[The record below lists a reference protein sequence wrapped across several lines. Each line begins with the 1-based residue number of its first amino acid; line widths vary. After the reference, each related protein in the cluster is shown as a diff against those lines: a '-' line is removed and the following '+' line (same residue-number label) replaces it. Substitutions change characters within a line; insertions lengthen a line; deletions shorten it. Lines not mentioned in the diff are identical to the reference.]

1 VKQDVAEVKMSIYTK
16 GPSFTTRRRLIS
28 VWTVS
33 LLGMVCE
40 KMTERVEVVREPEDD
55 SLFIMNR

>member
-1 VKQDVAEVKMSIYTK
+1 MKQDVAEVKMSIYTK

-40 KMTERVEVVREPEDD
+40 KMTERVEVLGYKKRIGG
-55 SLFIMNR
+55 SGRR